1 MEFGPPELDGLIALR
16 SCRWMYRHS
25 AKLRA
30 RRRDVVCQADGALYG
45 DVCPSWSPVDG
56 CVCAKHGY
64 PEHRSPL
71 TDVGAAEAN
80 QDQREPV
87 S

>member
-1 MEFGPPELDGLIALR
+1 MCDECGAWVEGYVETEHAEHGENWP
-16 SCRWMYRHS
+16 CRHR
-25 AKLRA
+25 
-30 RRRDVVCQADGALYG
+30 GYG

-56 CVCAKHGY
+56 CVCAKYGY